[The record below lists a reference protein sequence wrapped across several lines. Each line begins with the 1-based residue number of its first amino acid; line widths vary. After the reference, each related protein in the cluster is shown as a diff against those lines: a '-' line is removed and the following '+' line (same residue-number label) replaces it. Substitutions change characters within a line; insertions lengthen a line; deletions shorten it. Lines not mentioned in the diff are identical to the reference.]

1 MSMKNLFW
9 HEKNWNT
16 VLGAHK
22 QDRLPHAL
30 LLEGPAGLGKSLF
43 AERLARLLLDLGTA
57 GPSSPVSHPDL
68 SRVGVPEGKKQIT
81 VAQIR
86 DLCAELSMTSHASG
100 YKVAII
106 DPADKMNINA
116 ANSLLKTLEEPT
128 PDTLLIL
135 VRARLDT
142 LPATIASRCQRL
154 RFAVPS
160 RQAALDWLTDHDE
173 TRNWGPLLEM
183 TAGAPLAALN
193 AAEEGLDELDQR
205 LLADL
210 TGIVTGRLDPIRV
223 AAEWSKLEPA
233 TCIGWL
239 NTRMTAL
246 IRSKSRITTAAD
258 EGLQILAKDLPLERV
273 FLYLDSVQEALR
285 RTDGALNL
293 QMLLESLL
301 IPWAYGL
308 RGC

>member
-1 MSMKNLFW
+1 MNNFFW
-9 HEKNWNT
+9 QENNWNT
-16 VLGAHK
+16 VLGAHE

-30 LLEGPAGLGKSLF
+30 LLEGPAGLGKTLF
-43 AERLARLLLDLGTA
+43 AERLAALLLDLDPATIGS
-57 GPSSPVSHPDL
+57 GLSHPDL

-81 VAQIR
+81 VGQIR
-86 DLCAELSMTSHASG
+86 DLCTGLSMTSHGSG

-106 DPADKMNINA
+106 DPADKMNTSA

-128 PDTLLIL
+128 PDTMLIL

-160 RQAALDWLTDHDE
+160 TESALEWLSGHDGTRDW
-173 TRNWGPLLEM
+173 RPLLEM
-183 TAGAPLAALN
+183 AAGAPLAAME
-193 AAEEGLDELDQR
+193 AAKQGLDALDER
-205 LLADL
+205 FLGDI
-210 TGIVTGRLDPIRV
+210 TGIATGRLDPIAV
-223 AAEWSKLEPA
+223 AAEWSKLDPA
-233 TCIGWL
+233 VSIAWL
-239 NTRMTAL
+239 NSQVTAL
-246 IRSKSRITTAAD
+246 IRSRSRNVAAAG
-258 EGLQILAKDLPLERV
+258 EGLQILAKDLPLERI
-273 FLYLDSVQEALR
+273 FLYLDSVQDALR

>member
-1 MSMKNLFW
+1 MNNFFW
-9 HEKNWNT
+9 QENNWNT
-16 VLGAHK
+16 VLGAHE

-30 LLEGPAGLGKSLF
+30 LLEGPAGLGKTLF
-43 AERLARLLLDLGTA
+43 AERLAALLLDLDPATIGSGLA
-57 GPSSPVSHPDL
+57 HPDL

-81 VAQIR
+81 VGQIR
-86 DLCAELSMTSHASG
+86 DLCTGLSMTSHGSG

-106 DPADKMNINA
+106 DPADKMNTSA

-128 PDTLLIL
+128 PDTMLIL

-160 RQAALDWLTDHDE
+160 TESALEWLSGHDG
-173 TRNWGPLLEM
+173 TRNWRPLLEM
-183 TAGAPLAALN
+183 AAGAPLAAME
-193 AAEEGLDELDQR
+193 AAKQGLDALDER
-205 LLADL
+205 FLGDI
-210 TGIVTGRLDPIRV
+210 TGIATGRLDPIAV
-223 AAEWSKLEPA
+223 AAEWSKLDPA
-233 TCIGWL
+233 VSIAWL
-239 NTRMTAL
+239 NSQVTAL
-246 IRSKSRITTAAD
+246 IRSRSRNVAAAG
-258 EGLQILAKDLPLERV
+258 EGLQILAKDLPLERI
-273 FLYLDSVQEALR
+273 FLYLDSVQDALR